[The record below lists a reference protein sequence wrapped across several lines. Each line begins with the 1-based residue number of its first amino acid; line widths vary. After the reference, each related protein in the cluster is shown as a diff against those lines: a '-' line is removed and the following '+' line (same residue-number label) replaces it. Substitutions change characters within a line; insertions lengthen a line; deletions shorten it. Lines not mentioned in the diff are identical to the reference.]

1 MKSFKKSLK
10 SMIFILLGAW
20 AEKKIWRGELWEISG
35 KDLPPEM
42 FIQRIWDS
50 IGRALGEFLESSGRG
65 FGKLWK
71 GFGREL
77 RELLESS
84 WRALGEVWE
93 SSGSALGER

>member
-1 MKSFKKSLK
+1 
-10 SMIFILLGAW
+10 MIFILLGPW
-20 AEKKIWRGELWEISG
+20 AEKRSGGESSGKALGELWEISG

-77 RELLESS
+77 RKLLESS

>member
-10 SMIFILLGAW
+10 SMIFILLGPW
-20 AEKKIWRGELWEISG
+20 AEKRSGGESSGKALGELWEISG

-65 FGKLWK
+65 L
-71 GFGREL
+71 
-77 RELLESS
+77 
-84 WRALGEVWE
+84 
-93 SSGSALGER
+93 